1 MQPLHATSSSLPA
14 LNGSDQ
20 SNKLSNLNQY
30 PAAAADSESLSLAKN
45 RFRSAVSKGVEVL
58 SHHHGFSRKRAVAF
72 ILHHI
77 RTCAMNSNVDSGMG
91 DGDAMV
97 PYPYP
102 NDDEILQTMRK
113 SGLGLDAAAQAVIVS
128 HALKHVQSSQESVSS
143 PIGAIHFLSKELST
157 MKLLTLVERTTSAI
171 PMPEP
176 FDFKYYG
183 QVGVPVPEKELNM
196 MAKVTSTSIPI
207 VPLSKTANIHSTPT
221 RKHTSRKSSS
231 SSSSSSCSKNATF
244 VKKSKATPA
253 TGTGAGCPRPA
264 KVERK
269 RPKESTK
276 EEVKEKSN
284 NTPADVNLNSV
295 NVNVN
300 VDVKQK
306 KTETEVNAKLKV
318 AEIVQSLKSP
328 SPAVTRSNK
337 RANVNVE
344 SGQPVSK
351 RQRLDSI

>member
-1 MQPLHATSSSLPA
+1 MQPLHTAASSLPA
-14 LNGSDQ
+14 LNGNDE
-20 SNKLSNLNQY
+20 SNELQLSNQS
-30 PAAAADSESLSLAKN
+30 PAAAGESESLSLAKN

-58 SHHHGFSRKRAVAF
+58 SHHHGYSRKRAAAF

-77 RTCAMNSNVDSGMG
+77 RTCAVNSNIDSGKG

-97 PYPYP
+97 PYSYP

-143 PIGAIHFLSKELST
+143 PIDAIHFLCKELST
-157 MKLLTLVERTTSAI
+157 MKVLTLVERTTSAI

-183 QVGVPVPEKELNM
+183 LVGVPEKELNM

-207 VPLSKTANIHSTPT
+207 VPLSKNTNIHSTPT
-221 RKHTSRKSSS
+221 RKNTSKRLSS
-231 SSSSSSCSKNATF
+231 SSSSSSCSKSATS
-244 VKKSKATPA
+244 VKKSKANPA
-253 TGTGAGCPRPA
+253 TGTGAGCPRPS
-264 KVERK
+264 KVDRK
-269 RPKESTK
+269 RPKESAKVEVIEKTK
-276 EEVKEKSN
+276 
-284 NTPADVNLNSV
+284 NTPADVNLNNL
-295 NVNVN
+295 NVNVG
-300 VDVKQK
+300 VDAKQK

-318 AEIVQSLKSP
+318 AEISQSLKSP
-328 SPAVTRSNK
+328 SPAVTRGNK